1 MNDALKNPFLLFLA
15 GLLAIWLV
23 FKVLKVIISIGW
35 IFVLAFVIFFIIN
48 PRFRSIVQQFF
59 ASIFKS

>member
-23 FKVLKVIISIGW
+23 FKVLKVIVSIGW
-35 IFVLAFVIFFIIN
+35 IFVLVFAILFIIN
-48 PRFRSIVQQFF
+48 PRFRGIVQDFF
-59 ASIFKS
+59 ANIFKS